1 VNWTHDQLN
10 QLGYK
15 PNPDGSYS
23 HTWTAG
29 VHNPKPQPPARPALD
44 PPPKGEETR
53 TPRTSLSITRHAVR
67 LLDADNYAGGCK
79 PLIDQLRYAHLIEDD
94 DPETIEITFR
104 QAKCKTKAE
113 EMTTIEIRE
122 AVGIIK
128 GGTTFLSRQVSTD
141 TQQI

>member
-1 VNWTHDQLN
+1 MNWTHDQLEK
-10 QLGYK
+10 LGYR

-23 HTWTAG
+23 HSTTAG
-29 VHNPKPQPPARPALD
+29 IHNPKPKPPARPALD
-44 PPPKGEETR
+44 SPPKGEKTR
-53 TPRTSLSITRHAVR
+53 TPRTTLIITRHAVR

-79 PLIDQLRYAHLIEDD
+79 PLIDQLRYAKLIEDD

-104 QAKCKTKAE
+104 QVKVATKAE

-128 GGTTFLSRQVSTD
+128 GGRQILSRQVSTD
-141 TQQI
+141 TI

>member
-1 VNWTHDQLN
+1 MNWTYDQLEK
-10 QLGYK
+10 LGYR

-23 HTWTAG
+23 HSTTAG
-29 VHNPKPQPPARPALD
+29 LHHAKPQPPARPTLD

-53 TPRTSLSITRHAVR
+53 PPRTALIITRHAVR
-67 LLDADNYAGGCK
+67 LLDADNFAGGCK

-113 EMTTIEIRE
+113 EKTTI
-122 AVGIIK
+122 
-128 GGTTFLSRQVSTD
+128 
-141 TQQI
+141 QITRSNGDYKRGKTNLVKTRFD

>member
-1 VNWTHDQLN
+1 VNWTHDQLEK
-10 QLGYK
+10 LGYK

-23 HTWTAG
+23 HSSTAG
-29 VHNPKPQPPARPALD
+29 LHNPKPQPAARPALD
-44 PPPKGEETR
+44 PPPKGEKTR
-53 TPRTSLSITRHAVR
+53 TPRTSLIITRNAVR

-79 PLIDQLRYAHLIEDD
+79 PLIDQLRYAKLIEDD

-104 QAKCKTKAE
+104 QVKVKTKAQ

-128 GGTTFLSRQVSTD
+128 GGTPFLSRQVSTD
-141 TQQI
+141 TE

>member
-1 VNWTHDQLN
+1 MNWTHDQLEK
-10 QLGYK
+10 LGYR

-23 HTWTAG
+23 HSSTAG
-29 VHNPKPQPPARPALD
+29 IHNPKPQPPARPALD
-44 PPPKGEETR
+44 PPPKGEKTR
-53 TPRTSLSITRHAVR
+53 TPRTTLIITRHAVR

-104 QAKCKTKAE
+104 QAKCKTKAQ

>member
-1 VNWTHDQLN
+1 MNWTHDQLEK
-10 QLGYK
+10 LGYK

-23 HTWTAG
+23 HTTTAG
-29 VHNPKPQPPARPALD
+29 LHNPKPQPAARPALD
-44 PPPKGEETR
+44 PPPKGEKTR
-53 TPRTSLSITRHAVR
+53 TPRTALIITRHAVR

-113 EMTTIEIRE
+113 EKTTI
-122 AVGIIK
+122 
-128 GGTTFLSRQVSTD
+128 
-141 TQQI
+141 QITRSSGDYKRGKTNLVKTRFD

>member
-1 VNWTHDQLN
+1 MNWTHDQLEK
-10 QLGYK
+10 LGYR

-29 VHNPKPQPPARPALD
+29 IHNPKPQPPARPALD
-44 PPPKGEETR
+44 PPPKGEKTR
-53 TPRTSLSITRHAVR
+53 TPRTTLIITRHAVR

-79 PLIDQLRYAHLIEDD
+79 PLIDQLRYAKLIEDD

-104 QAKCKTKAE
+104 QAKCKTKAQ

-128 GGTTFLSRQVSTD
+128 GGRQILSRQVSTD
-141 TQQI
+141 TI

>member
-1 VNWTHDQLN
+1 
-10 QLGYK
+10 
-15 PNPDGSYS
+15 
-23 HTWTAG
+23 
-29 VHNPKPQPPARPALD
+29 
-44 PPPKGEETR
+44 
-53 TPRTSLSITRHAVR
+53 VR

-79 PLIDQLRYAHLIEDD
+79 ALIDQLRYAHLIEDD

-104 QAKCKTKAE
+104 QAKCKTKAQ

-141 TQQI
+141 TE